1 MKENEMKKVMM
12 LLAGV
17 SALTACAL
25 TTSTSAEATN
35 AIKFVTEQPASEW
48 RARLFVGAAVQNGQG
63 EIVGNVNDLVFDR
76 SGRISTVVLG
86 VGGFLGM
93 GEKNVGV
100 PYSALTFKP
109 GKDDARIIVVEL
121 SKDVLKAAPTYV
133 TTEKTTMDAVKDKAA
148 ELGTKASD
156 KAIELKDQAVK
167 KVDDM
172 SNDEPKKN

>member
-1 MKENEMKKVMM
+1 MKKYMM

-17 SALTACAL
+17 STLATYALVTPV
-25 TTSTSAEATN
+25 SAEAPK
-35 AIKFVTEQPASEW
+35 AIQFVTAQPASEW
-48 RARLFVGAAVQNGQG
+48 RARLFVGAAVQNDQG
-63 EIVGNVNDLVFDR
+63 ETVGDVNDLVFDR

-93 GEKNVGV
+93 GEKNVAV
-100 PYSALTFKP
+100 PYSALKFKP

-121 SKDVLKAAPTYV
+121 SKDALKAAPVYV
-133 TTEKTTMDAVKDKAA
+133 ATEKTTMDAVKDKAA

-156 KAIELKDQAVK
+156 KAVELKDQAVK

-172 SNDEPKKN
+172 TKEEPKKN